1 MAGRHSSPGTGGPLG
16 RLPVEERDETIQV
29 KENGVEIGREY
40 FPGGYDAS
48 HPRPAY
54 WRNNLTALSQHR
66 NLYFVAFEHQIY
78 VYQPSGRGR
87 ALAPKPAMI
96 VTPVPKNPRAP
107 GYITRHKPHVIN
119 AIRVEDL
126 GHEEI
131 LLLATDSGNVA
142 AYRTERIFAVIEEA
156 KVTGNGKPTELGELV
171 DCFFSDW
178 VGQSAWGLAVH
189 KAARMIAVSS
199 NSWCITVFAFALVGH
214 ASVAGDATKSSKPT
228 HSSATAS
235 QSLEWTNVSS
245 ESQYSVLR
253 RISPDKRRACNI
265 RFTLVGHKKNIPNI
279 GFLNCDLDPE
289 GDWLISTDISNKL
302 MMFNIWEYPTP
313 VKIIDVQ
320 QDPPNHPGR
329 VQDNRQL
336 GWNVLAL
343 DPRSFRPK
351 ATLNEACG
359 GTPRRHPHNEDVYD
373 LSALAQHIRSDYT
386 REDSPHLDAVADESD
401 DSSDETFSL
410 GSDIPSP
417 PDSPKASGEMS
428 YDRSSPP
435 RPVCE
440 DEASEN
446 ESDEKG
452 FGNLEGEENVGI
464 DGSTEEGSVE
474 DIPSNSDPNPLL
486 VTWPS
491 LQGDPPGQTA
501 DSEFV
506 DDLLLSAID
515 TAEDMPSNDDDHDA
529 QEGVGDDDYEPM
541 DVHWDAGEE
550 EEEEEEEDV
559 EEEDDSLAGE
569 EEYNYEYAA
578 FQYGGSNGDN
588 SLVES
593 LQQHSQG
600 RSSFDEIFPDI
611 SSWLSG
617 AEDLERAKPPFADF
631 PILHFTQNAIR
642 MFPHPFAKKSSIIL
656 RDALVQDLHDVPP
669 NLEMVE
675 RFNIVNQISE
685 LGIVLAA
692 SQKGRVGIF
701 SLTEHPDGMA
711 FRLDHIIPSQSQE
724 REGDRPLVQIAGMA
738 VGPVENHLI
747 PLDEISSSSASS
759 PMGEDNHATATAPT
773 HSHHSHHS
781 HSKRRPAGE
790 ARAGAKVE
798 ISPPTPDH
806 HEDASLA
813 RQEQWHGIEFSR
825 RYRLL
830 IMYANLTIMHYELF
844 YDWPTDMMGPHGRL
858 LHEVGRGSLLR
869 P

>member
-1 MAGRHSSPGTGGPLG
+1 MAGRQSRPGTGGPLG
-16 RLPVEERDETIQV
+16 RLPAEERDETIRV

-40 FPGGYDAS
+40 
-48 HPRPAY
+48 
-54 WRNNLTALSQHR
+54 TALSQHR

-78 VYQPSGRGR
+78 IYQPSSRGR
-87 ALAPKPAMI
+87 ALAPNPAMI
-96 VTPVPKNPRAP
+96 ITPVPKNPRAP

-156 KVTGNGKPTELGELV
+156 KVTGNGKPAELGELV

-189 KAARMIAVSS
+189 KTARMIAVSS
-199 NSWCITVFAFALVGH
+199 NSWCITVFAFALVDH
-214 ASVAGDATKSSKPT
+214 ASVAGDATNSPKTT
-228 HSSATAS
+228 HSSTTAS

-253 RISPDKRRACNI
+253 RISPDKRRVCNI

-279 GFLNCDLDPE
+279 GFLNCYLDPE
-289 GDWLISTDISNKL
+289 GDWLISTDIGNQL

-329 VQDNRQL
+329 VYDNRQL

-351 ATLNEACG
+351 ATLNDACG

-373 LSALAQHIRSDYT
+373 LSALAQQIRSNYT
-386 REDSPHLDAVADESD
+386 REDSPRLDAVVDESD

-410 GSDIPSP
+410 GSEIPSP
-417 PDSPKASGEMS
+417 PDSPKASGELS
-428 YDRSSPP
+428 FDPSSPP
-435 RPVCE
+435 YPVRT

-446 ESDEKG
+446 ESSEKG
-452 FGNLEGEENVGI
+452 FGNLEGEENMNL
-464 DGSTEEGSVE
+464 DGSTEEGSIE
-474 DIPSNSDPNPLL
+474 DIPSNSDPNPFL

-491 LQGDPPGQTA
+491 LQGDPPGVTA
-501 DSEFV
+501 DTDLV

-515 TAEDMPSNDDDHDA
+515 TTEDMPSNDDNHDA
-529 QEGVGDDDYEPM
+529 QEGDDDHDYEPM
-541 DVHWDAGEE
+541 DGHLDVAEE
-550 EEEEEEEDV
+550 EGVEQEEEEEED
-559 EEEDDSLAGE
+559 EDQEDDDSQAGE
-569 EEYNYEYAA
+569 AEDNYEYAA
-578 FQYGGSNGDN
+578 FQYGGSNRDH
-588 SLVES
+588 SLLES

-617 AEDLERAKPPFADF
+617 AGDTESAKPPFADF
-631 PILHFTQNAIR
+631 PILHFTQNSIR

-656 RDALVQDLHDVPP
+656 RDALVQDLHVPP

-675 RFNIVNQISE
+675 RFNIVNQIPE

-701 SLTEHPDGMA
+701 SLTQHPDGMA
-711 FRLDHIIPSQSQE
+711 FRLDHIIPSESQE
-724 REGDRPLVQIAGMA
+724 RQGDRPLVQIAGMA

-747 PLDEISSSSASS
+747 PLDEISCSSASS
-759 PMGEDNHATATAPT
+759 QIAEDNHATATAST
-773 HSHHSHHS
+773 HSHRSHHS
-781 HSKRRPAGE
+781 HSTRRPVGKT
-790 ARAGAKVE
+790 RAGTEVE
-798 ISPPTPDH
+798 ISPATPGH
-806 HEDASLA
+806 RELTEDASPA

-844 YDWPTDMMGPHGRL
+844 YDWPADMMGPHGRL
-858 LHEVGRGSLLR
+858 LYEVSRGSLLR